1 MNRFKLLALLFGL
14 VMLLTISGTVSAQR
28 VPPHVFVGTAAM
40 AGAAA
45 PDGTMVTASVDG
57 QEAASTMVAGGAGGY
72 TLLVDQGD
80 MSFTGKTVMFRI
92 GGTDAAESAT
102 WMQGGAN
109 ELDLSTATGM
119 MPGPTAMPAPT
130 EPPSMVGPA
139 GPEGPSG
146 KQGRQG
152 PQGPKGDMGE
162 MGDKGDA
169 GAAGRSG
176 TQGPA
181 GTDGADGGAGSQ
193 GPAGAAGA
201 QGDTGPAGPAG
212 AMGSSGS
219 NVIGIIAII
228 IAAVAAVGAV
238 GAFVMGRRG

>member
-1 MNRFKLLALLFGL
+1 MTKLKIVALFLGL
-14 VMLLTISGTVSAQR
+14 VMLFIIPATVSAQR
-28 VPPHVFVGTAAM
+28 VPPHVFVGTATM

-45 PDGTMVTASVDG
+45 PDGTMVTAMVDG

-80 MSFTGKTVMFRI
+80 MSFTGKTVTFRV

-139 GPEGPSG
+139 GPEGPRG
-146 KQGRQG
+146 GNRDGR
-152 PQGPKGDMGE
+152 GPKDPRAIWVKWATKAMPAPLADQVRRDRPAP
-162 MGDKGDA
+162 MAPMAVPDPKA
-169 GAAGRSG
+169 QR
-176 TQGPA
+176 GPLELRVTLVPLA
-181 GTDGADGGAGSQ
+181 Q
-193 GPAGAAGA
+193 PA
-201 QGDTGPAGPAG
+201 PWE
-212 AMGSSGS
+212 
-219 NVIGIIAII
+219 
-228 IAAVAAVGAV
+228 AVVPTLSAS
-238 GAFVMGRRG
+238 